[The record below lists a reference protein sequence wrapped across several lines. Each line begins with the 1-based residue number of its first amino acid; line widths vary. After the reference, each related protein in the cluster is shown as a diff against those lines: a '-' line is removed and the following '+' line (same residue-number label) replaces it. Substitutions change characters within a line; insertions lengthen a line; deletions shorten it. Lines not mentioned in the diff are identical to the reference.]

1 MPNGAYNVILRF
13 AEFEATR
20 ASDRLMQITIEGVTV
35 ESALSI
41 YGLVGRATALDRVYA
56 VTVND
61 GALNISF
68 VRNGGRKNP
77 AVAAIEIR

>member
-1 MPNGAYNVILRF
+1 MPNGAYHVILRF
-13 AEFEATR
+13 AEFETTR

-41 YGLVGRATALDRVYA
+41 YGLVGRATALDRAYA